1 MTLRTRKPT
10 GVPNWPLILLEG
22 PAQVGKSFQAAQFTG
37 CDKVGQAYWMDFG
50 EGAADEYGAVPG
62 ADYLIVEHDGTWSDI
77 IGQVRAVVAEAKKAD
92 ATKPPVLVMDS
103 MTNVWDMLKSW
114 TNVRARSSKN
124 NKRILESDPDAEIKA
139 APNLWNDAGDRHAQ
153 LMTLLTS
160 FPGIVVMTAKGKAT
174 MAVDDQGKPIPNVK
188 DYSVEGHKS
197 LPFTANVWVRLSRDE
212 APQVVS
218 FRSAT
223 KGLRPGVD
231 RPQRYPDFTL
241 ENLIFDVMGLGAAQT
256 REVAE
261 LVTDEKAAADAVR
274 AALGEFIREHGI
286 SYKPLAEKFHQD
298 HGESLEATRDAQA
311 VQTLLEELRMDA
323 AQAEAS

>member
-22 PAQVGKSFQAAQFTG
+22 PAQVGKSYQAAQFTG

-77 IGQVRAVVAEAKKAD
+77 IGQLRDVRDEALKNTDGRPA
-92 ATKPPVLVMDS
+92 VLVMDS
-103 MTNVWDMLKSW
+103 MTNVWDMLKAW

-124 NKRILESDPDAEIKA
+124 NKRILQSDPDAEIKA
-139 APNLWNDAGDRHAQ
+139 APNLWNDAGDRHQQ
-153 LMTLLTS
+153 LMNLLTS
-160 FPGIVVMTAKGKAT
+160 FPGIVIMTAKGKET
-174 MAVDDQGKPIPNVK
+174 IAVDGDGRPIPNAK

-197 LPFTANVWVRLSRDE
+197 LPFTANVWVRLSRDG
-212 APQVVS
+212 APLVVS
-218 FRSAT
+218 FRHPT

-231 RPQRYPDFTL
+231 QPQRYSDFTL
-241 ENLIFDVMGLGAAQT
+241 EHLIFDVMGLGAAQV

-261 LVTDEKAAADAVR
+261 LVTDEKRLADQVR
-274 AALGEFIREHGI
+274 AELGEFIRQHNL
-286 SYKPLAEKFHQD
+286 SYKPLAERFHREHD
-298 HGESLEATRDAQA
+298 EALEATRDVQA
-311 VQTLLEELRMDA
+311 IQTILEELKMDQ